1 MTSPTT
7 RKEPQVSPATSA
19 RPLGLVILK
28 VAGRCNLDCT
38 YCYEFNLADQ
48 TLAAGP
54 KTMSQEVFSA
64 TIERVRRH
72 AERSG
77 QRSVTLSFH
86 GGEPCLIGAA
96 LFDRWCTEARREL
109 AGLRV
114 KISMQTNGTLL
125 NAQWIEVLLRH
136 GVDVG
141 VSLDGPPDVHD
152 TFRVRRN
159 GSGSYRAV
167 RRGLD
172 LLHRSG
178 VPYGILAV
186 VQLGADP
193 LRIHRHFLDIGCRSV
208 SYLMPDMTHDT
219 IGGVR
224 EEHGPTPCADYLIP
238 IFEHWWHNS
247 TLEVRIRN
255 FWEVS
260 RLILGGTS
268 HVDALGN
275 IPLGFVVV
283 NPSGEVEGLD
293 VLKACEDGMTRT
305 GITVL
310 DHEFADLATA
320 SPLHGRMVFEGA
332 PLPGDC
338 VGCVE
343 QHTCAGGYHPHRYS
357 KERGF
362 DNRSVWCADLL
373 KIFAHLR
380 SRLDVEPRETL
391 RLRRE
396 LGRPVGV

>member
-1 MTSPTT
+1 MNTVITT
-7 RKEPQVSPATSA
+7 PR
-19 RPLGLVILK
+19 LGLVILK

-54 KTMSQEVFSA
+54 RMMSDEVFSS
-64 TIERVRRH
+64 TIERMRRH
-72 AERSG
+72 ADKSG
-77 QRSVTLSFH
+77 QRSISLSFH
-86 GGEPCLIGAA
+86 GGEPCLVGAA
-96 LFDRWCTEARREL
+96 RFDRWCEEARASL
-109 AGLRV
+109 PDLQV
-114 KISMQTNGTLL
+114 FISVQTNGTLI
-125 NAQWIEVLLRH
+125 NRDWIDVFLRH

-141 VSLDGPPDVHD
+141 ISLDGPPEVHD
-152 TFRVRRN
+152 HFRIRRS
-159 GSGSYRAV
+159 GGGSYKAV
-167 RRGLD
+167 RRGIDMLQAN
-172 LLHRSG
+172 G
-178 VPYGILAV
+178 VRYGILAV

-193 LRIHRHFLDIGCRSV
+193 LKIHRHFLDIGCRSI
-208 SYLMPDMTHDT
+208 SYLLPDMTHDT
-219 IGGVR
+219 IGDAR
-224 EEHGPTPCADYLIP
+224 TRFGPTPCADYLIP
-238 IFEHWWHNS
+238 IFEDWWNNS

-260 RLILGGTS
+260 RVILGGAS

-293 VLKACEDGMTRT
+293 VLKACEDGLTRT
-305 GITVL
+305 GLNVL
-310 DHEFADLATA
+310 NDDFADLIHA
-320 SPLHGRMVFEGA
+320 SPLHSRMVFDGA
-332 PLPGDC
+332 PLPTDC

-343 QHTCAGGYHPHRYS
+343 MDTCAGGYHPHRYS

-380 SRLDVEPRETL
+380 RRLDVDPGETV

-396 LGRPVGV
+396 LAGAR

>member
-1 MTSPTT
+1 MS
-7 RKEPQVSPATSA
+7 SA
-19 RPLGLVILK
+19 SIAVPRLGLVILK

-38 YCYEFNLADQ
+38 YCYEFNLADH

-54 KTMSQEVFSA
+54 KTMSDEVFEA
-64 TIERVRRH
+64 VIERIRRH
-72 AERSG
+72 ADKSG
-77 QRSVTLSFH
+77 QRSVSLSFH
-86 GGEPCLIGAA
+86 GGEPCLIGSAR
-96 LFDRWCTEARREL
+96 FDRWCTHVRRAL
-109 AGLRV
+109 PDLRV
-114 KISMQTNGTLL
+114 YLSLQTNGTLL
-125 NAQWIEVLLRH
+125 NSEWIDVFRNH

-167 RRGLD
+167 RRGID
-172 LLHRSG
+172 LLQQNDL
-178 VPYGILAV
+178 PYGILAV

-193 LRIHRHFLDIGCRSV
+193 LRIHRHFMDIGCRSV
-208 SYLMPDMTHDT
+208 SYLMPDLTHDT
-219 IGGVR
+219 IGNVR
-224 EEHGPTPCADYLIP
+224 EKHGPTPCADYLIP
-238 IFEHWWHNS
+238 IFEEWWHNS
-247 TLEVRIRN
+247 TIEVRIRN

-293 VLKACEDGMTRT
+293 VLKACEEGITST
-305 GITVL
+305 GINVL
-310 DHEFADLATA
+310 GNDFTDLFRT
-320 SPLHGRMVFEGA
+320 SPLHSRMVFEGA
-332 PLPGDC
+332 PLPSDC
-338 VGCVE
+338 IGCVE
-343 QHTCAGGYHPHRYS
+343 MDTCAGGYHPHRYS
-357 KERGF
+357 RERGF

-380 SRLDVEPRETL
+380 SRLDVAPSETV

-396 LGRPVGV
+396 LEGVTG